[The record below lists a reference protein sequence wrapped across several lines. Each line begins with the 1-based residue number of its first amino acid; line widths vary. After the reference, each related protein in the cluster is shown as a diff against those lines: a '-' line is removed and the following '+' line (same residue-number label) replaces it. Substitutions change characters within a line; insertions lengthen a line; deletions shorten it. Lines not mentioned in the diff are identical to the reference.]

1 MIDLGSVVQIAVDVR
16 DADGVLTDPGT
27 AALTITLPDGTTTS
41 PGVPLPSSTAGEVRV
56 DYVTVQAGR
65 HIWRLVTTS
74 PVTAYADT
82 FDVQDGEPDGIV
94 SLARTKRHLGIDPT
108 DTSEDEDLRAWIAS
122 ATDAIEKHLG
132 RAVAR
137 RTVTERCTPDRYG
150 QFLLS
155 TLPVFALVAV
165 TTPDGS
171 QTWDT
176 GDLDVDATGTV
187 TAIAGP
193 ALSRTV
199 DVTYQAGPAAI
210 PDGEQQAALI
220 IVQHMWETRRGAM
233 GVQLGGEGET
243 WNPGR
248 GYSIP
253 RRAIELLDSNLPGVA

>member
-1 MIDLGSVVQIAVDVR
+1 VIDLGSVVQIAVDVR

-27 AALTITLPDGTTTS
+27 ASLTITLPDGTSTS
-41 PGVPLPSSTAGEVRV
+41 PGVPLPSSTAGQIRV
-56 DYVTVQAGR
+56 DYITTQPGR
-65 HIWRLVTTS
+65 HIWRLVTTG

-82 FDVQDGEPDGIV
+82 FDVQDAEPDGIV
-94 SLARTKRHLGIDPT
+94 SLARTKRHLGIDADDT
-108 DTSEDEDLRAWIAS
+108 DQDEDLRAWIAS

-132 RAVAR
+132 KAVTR
-137 RTVTERCTPDRYG
+137 RTVTERCRTDRYG
-150 QFLLS
+150 QLLLS
-155 TLPVFALVAV
+155 QLPVLSLVTV

-176 GDLDVDATGTV
+176 DNLDADDTGTV
-187 TAIAGP
+187 TVIAGP

-199 DVTYQAGPAAI
+199 DVTYQVGLAVI
-210 PDGEQQAALI
+210 SDGEQQAGLI
-220 IVQHMWETRRGAM
+220 IVQHLWETKRGAM

-248 GYSIP
+248 GYAIP